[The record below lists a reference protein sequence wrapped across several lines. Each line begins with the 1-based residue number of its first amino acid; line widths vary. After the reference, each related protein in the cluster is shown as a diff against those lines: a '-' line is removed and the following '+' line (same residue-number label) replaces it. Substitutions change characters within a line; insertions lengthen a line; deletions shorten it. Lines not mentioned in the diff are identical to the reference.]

1 MLEKLSIRFLRR
13 NKYLDIY
20 ELELFLELIENH
32 INWDQILEIMNLP
45 KNDEYLLNKI
55 NKDAN
60 RINLHNVNRINKAD
74 RIHWIIHRT
83 IVKKIIIQ
91 QLNKSFLYPIFLWL
105 VSLNLITFLLLYII
119 PTTIFTF
126 NSISSINNSLS
137 ILVLITQFIIG
148 VQWGIILILMFLV
161 TTLKYKK
168 ITTFYLK
175 LFEKNKKNLFVYL
188 ISYIYLFDLLSLMKL
203 NLNIDT
209 QMNILKDIELPMYL
223 VISESVINNLKNGN
237 SIRVAFNY
245 LDPTFS
251 KIISVEDYERKME
264 VRIQNYLK
272 VLWKQLEFSIK
283 KYANIFTA
291 IVYIQIAVMVFIV
304 YSILLYPLKLLE
316 GMNL

>member
-1 MLEKLSIRFLRR
+1 MFEKLSIRFLQR

-45 KNDEYLLNKI
+45 KNDENLLNKI
-55 NKDAN
+55 DKSAN
-60 RINLHNVNRINKAD
+60 RINLLNSNRINKVD

-83 IVKKIIIQ
+83 IVKKLIIQ

-105 VSLNLITFLLLYII
+105 VSLNLLTFLLLYII
-119 PTTIFTF
+119 PTTISTF
-126 NSISSINNSLS
+126 NSISSINNSLN

-188 ISYIYLFDLLSLMKL
+188 ISYLYLFDLLSLMKL
-203 NLNIDT
+203 NLNIDS

-223 VISESVINNLKNGN
+223 MISESVINNLKNGN

-272 VLWKQLEFSIK
+272 VLWKQLEVSIK

-291 IVYIQIAVMVFIV
+291 IVYIQIGVMVLII